1 LLIRP
6 MSDYHDSAW
15 LKRADCGSLVILVE
29 GLGGDMNHDTNSHE
43 YDDQIIRRTDELA
56 EQIDAL
62 EKELNNLRLRL
73 HNRGHGL
80 AHEDTVDVDIDI
92 ASDLKGELLESSG
105 IEEQTRRVV
114 AMLDSSNELEKR
126 ASRDAERVDATI
138 ARLEEKIVNLGR
150 RAEAVMD
157 LQLTLERIGRD
168 LGPAEEAK
176 HKLVDLALSAKKLDE
191 KLSSIND
198 AAENTQS
205 SLQAQQAII
214 RRIEEIRPGLSEL
227 AKRLEDERMAAE
239 LSEISHRAGRQL
251 EARLVSLISDITERE
266 KGLKEAI
273 AQADQRNR
281 EFENFFHLKKRAVR
295 NIEQIN
301 EGVNRAERVLEK
313 SENISEGLL
322 ALSDRLDAMRAR
334 IDQME
339 NLSGEIKDREESF
352 IDLKRKIDEALR
364 SAEIL
369 ESHAGLVRAMEEKI
383 NAIVRQV
390 EELKI
395 AAQERAQSAA
405 EGKKLI
411 HAVKEA
417 AARFEEM
424 TARMESAEVRL
435 DTATALQREL
445 SSMEDRSF
453 QITKRL
459 ESLEDKGRA
468 VISVEEKIAQL
479 QSLLEMMDN
488 KLNRLLS

>member
-1 LLIRP
+1 
-6 MSDYHDSAW
+6 
-15 LKRADCGSLVILVE
+15 
-29 GLGGDMNHDTNSHE
+29 MNNDTNNHE
-43 YDDQIIRRTDELA
+43 NDDQIIRRTDELA

-62 EKELNNLRLRL
+62 EKELNNLRFRL
-73 HNRGHGL
+73 HNRGHGS
-80 AHEDTVDVDIDI
+80 ADEDSADVDLDI
-92 ASDLKGELLESSG
+92 AADIKGEFLEGGG

-126 ASRDAERVDATI
+126 ASRDAGRVEATI

-168 LGPAEEAK
+168 LGPAEETK
-176 HKLVDLALSAKKLDE
+176 HKLVDLAQSAKKLDE
-191 KLSSIND
+191 KLSSINV

-214 RRIEEIRPGLSEL
+214 RRIEEIRPGLAEL

-251 EARLVSLISDITERE
+251 EARLMSLISDITERE
-266 KGLKEAI
+266 KGLKEVI

-295 NIEQIN
+295 NVEQIN
-301 EGVNRAERVLEK
+301 EGVIRAEQVLKK

-322 ALSDRLDAMRAR
+322 AMSGRLDAMKAR
-334 IDQME
+334 LDHME
-339 NLSGEIKDREESF
+339 NLSGEIMDREEFF

-364 SAEIL
+364 SAETL
-369 ESHAGLVRAMEEKI
+369 ESRAGLVRAMEEKT

-390 EELKI
+390 EELNI
-395 AAQERAQSAA
+395 AVRERAQSAA

-411 HAVKEA
+411 LAVREA

-435 DTATALQREL
+435 STATALQREL

-453 QITKRL
+453 QIAKRL

-468 VISVEEKIAQL
+468 VISVQEKIAQL
-479 QSLLEMMDN
+479 QGLLEMMDN